1 MRALILNAALGP
13 DPLLDQLAARLATD
27 FVARRYAVETFTLR
41 DVPVAYCQGCFECWT
56 KTPGTCKI
64 DDAGR
69 DLSAAF
75 TVCDTVVIVTPVAFG
90 SYSSEAKKVLDRTL
104 GTLLPFFRRID
115 GEVHHV
121 PRYKYP
127 PALGIVAVLDSPDP
141 DVEQVVRVLALRNAI
156 NFGAPL
162 HTVNVVHRSASSGA
176 GFAACDALVST
187 LTATAARP
195 PLDAIEDVD
204 TLLPVTPLAPDAAPP
219 RRALLLVGSGKPHGT
234 STSEALGAVLLERLA
249 LECDT
254 VTVRYAQREAHDAA
268 ALHEFTDTVRAHDLL
283 VVASPVYI
291 DALPALVTR
300 ALEAVVADR
309 ATADDPPPLTVA
321 MVLNCGFPESRHA
334 SVARAIGALFARR
347 AKARWAGALQLGG
360 GGAVHGEPLAT
371 AGRLV
376 AHLPPLLEAAG
387 DALAAGRSIPADV
400 REAFRAQLM
409 PTALYMAAG
418 DAGWLW
424 TASHEGA
431 LTRLWER
438 PVEVSG

>member
-1 MRALILNAALGP
+1 MRALILNAAPGP
-13 DPLLDQLAARLATD
+13 DPQLDELTARVASD
-27 FVARRYAVETFTLR
+27 FVARRYAVETFALR

-56 KTPGTCKI
+56 KTPGICKI

-75 TVCDTVVIVTPVAFG
+75 TVCDVVVLVTPVLFG

-127 PALGIVAVLDSPDP
+127 PALGVIAVLDSPDP

-162 HTVNVVHRSASSGA
+162 HSVGVVHRSGQSGA

-187 LTATAARP
+187 LTATAAR
-195 PLDAIEDVD
+195 ATIEEIEDVD
-204 TLLPVTPLAPDAAPP
+204 TLLPVTPLAPDAP
-219 RRALLLVGSGKPHGT
+219 RPTRAMLLIGSAKPHGT
-234 STSEALGAVLLERLA
+234 STSESLGSVLLERLA
-249 LECDT
+249 LHGLD
-254 VTVRYAQREAHDAA
+254 VSMRYVQREAHDAA
-268 ALHEFTDTVRAHDLL
+268 SLHAFASAVRAHDLL
-283 VVASPVYI
+283 IVAAPVYI

-300 ALEAVVADR
+300 ALEAILSDR
-309 ATADDPPPLTVA
+309 QGDAEPPPLTVA

-334 SVARAIGALFARR
+334 SVARTIGALFARR
-347 AKARWAGALQLGG
+347 ARARWAGALQLGG
-360 GGAVHGEPLAT
+360 GGAIHGEKLSA
-371 AGRLV
+371 AGRIV
-376 AHLPPLLEAAG
+376 HHLPPLLEDAA
-387 DALAAGRSIPADV
+387 ASLASGRSLTAAV
-400 REAFRAQLM
+400 RDGFRQQLM
-409 PTALYMAAG
+409 PTTLYMAAG

-438 PVEVSG
+438 PAGAAG

>member
-1 MRALILNAALGP
+1 MRALILNAAPGP
-13 DPLLDQLAARLATD
+13 DPLLDALVARLTTD

-41 DVPVAYCQGCFECWT
+41 DIAVAYCQGCFECWT

-69 DLSAAF
+69 DLANAF
-75 TVCDTVVIVTPVAFG
+75 TVCDVVVIATPVLFG

-127 PALGIVAVLDSPDP
+127 PALGVLAVLDSPDP
-141 DVEQVVRVLALRNAI
+141 DIEQTVRVLALRNAI

-162 HTVNVVHRSASSGA
+162 HTVEVVHRAAVPGA
-176 GFAACDALVST
+176 GFANCDALVST

-195 PLDAIEDVD
+195 GIDEIEDVD
-204 TLLPVTPLAPDAAPP
+204 VLLPIMPLAPDAARPT
-219 RRALLLVGSGKPHGT
+219 RALLLVGSAKPHGT
-234 STSEALGAVLLERLA
+234 STSESLGTVLLERLA
-249 LECDT
+249 LQG
-254 VTVRYAQREAHDAA
+254 VAVSLRYVQREAHDAA
-268 ALHEFTDTVRAHDLL
+268 ALEEFVRAVRSHDLL
-283 VVASPVYI
+283 LVASPIYI
-291 DALPALVTR
+291 DALPALVTH
-300 ALEAVVADR
+300 ALEAISADR
-309 ATADDPPPLTVA
+309 ESDPAPPPLSVA
-321 MVLNCGFPESRHA
+321 LVLNCGFPESRHA
-334 SVARAIGALFARR
+334 SVARTIGALFARR

-360 GGAVHGEPLAT
+360 GGAIHGEA
-371 AGRLV
+371 LV
-376 AHLPPLLEAAG
+376 
-387 DALAAGRSIPADV
+387 AAGRMVQHLPALLDDAAIALATGRSLSLAT
-400 REAFRAQLM
+400 REAFRQQLM

-438 PVEVSG
+438 PAETAG